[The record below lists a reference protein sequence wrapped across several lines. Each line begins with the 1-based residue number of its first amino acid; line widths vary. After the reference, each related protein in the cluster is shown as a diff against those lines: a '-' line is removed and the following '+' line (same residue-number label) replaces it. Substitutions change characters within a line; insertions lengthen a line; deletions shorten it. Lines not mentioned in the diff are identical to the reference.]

1 MKKLAQFFLMTLLL
15 TFVLGC
21 SKTWEGVKDDTS
33 KNWETTKEKTQ
44 EAWDSTKEA
53 VHDAT
58 AD

>member
-1 MKKLAQFFLMTLLL
+1 MRNLIQLFLIVFLSM
-15 TFVLGC
+15 FVFGC
-21 SKTWEGVKDDTS
+21 SKTWEGVKEDTS
-33 KNWETTKEKTQ
+33 QNWETTKEKTQ